1 MTPPARLRYHPPM
14 RPHIALACCAL
25 AVAAGAAGP
34 ARAAAPS
41 PADVKAAHEWFDK
54 GSVHH
59 KLAEYAE
66 AIHCYKEAYR
76 LASEPVYLYNIAV
89 AYRQL
94 GDAANAV
101 RYYELYLADD
111 PDTPLKAEVEA
122 TLAAL
127 RIGGAPPEPV
137 AEPAASAPAL
147 APVAADLTP
156 PSPATAPAAARAAH
170 PRLALAF
177 GLAGASA
184 ALVAGAVVA
193 IVIAVVRANCDPAAS
208 IGCYARRSD
217 PDVLVD
223 VR

>member
-1 MTPPARLRYHPPM
+1 M

-25 AVAAGAAGP
+25 AVATVAAP
-34 ARAAAPS
+34 ARAATPS

-76 LASEPVYLYNIAV
+76 LLASEPIYLYNIAV

-137 AEPAASAPAL
+137 AAPPASAPAL

-156 PSPATAPAAARAAH
+156 PSPATSPARAPTVH
-170 PRLALAF
+170 RGRGLAF
-177 GLAGASA
+177 ALAGAGA

-193 IVIAVVRANCDPAAS
+193 IVVAVVRANCDPAAS
-208 IGCYARRSD
+208 IGCYARRSH